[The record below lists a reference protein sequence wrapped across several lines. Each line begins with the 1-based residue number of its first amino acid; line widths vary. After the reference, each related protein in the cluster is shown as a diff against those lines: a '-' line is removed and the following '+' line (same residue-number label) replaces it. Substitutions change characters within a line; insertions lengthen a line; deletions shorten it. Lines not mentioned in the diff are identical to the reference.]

1 MIGSQKWREYQL
13 SNEVDWMALAI
24 LSNRL
29 VSPCLMMFL
38 CCVLIGLLSSFPAA
52 GDGVKLTNISAP
64 LKDYAELGF
73 ALPANVDVETET
85 LSEENYTSGRE
96 LMASLLLN
104 GSRVTLHLLYPC
116 QAPQTMLEPAA
127 IKSLLEAYNP
137 ALAQANYSS
146 ELLSVGGMPAV
157 GGMVQNQIFVAYQP
171 TNQTPALVVMDG
183 DIDEEIFVDFLQYL
197 RITVNEGASLLTPG
211 YCPDTTTAPSQIDT
225 AASGKV
231 TTTPAEAR
239 KTTFESNKA
248 KMAADMQ
255 AAKEKLAA
263 AKERMRGF

>member
-1 MIGSQKWREYQL
+1 MT
-13 SNEVDWMALAI
+13 LAT

-29 VSPCLMMFL
+29 VSPCLMLFL
-38 CCVLIGLLSSFPAA
+38 CCILMGLLSSFPAA
-52 GDGVKLTNISAP
+52 GEGVKLTNISAP

-73 ALPANVDVETET
+73 TLPTNVAVETET

-137 ALAQANYSS
+137 ALAQANYSN

-171 TNQTPALVVMDG
+171 INQTPALIVMDG
-183 DIDEEIFVDFLQYL
+183 SIDEEILVDFLKYL
-197 RITVNEGASLLTPG
+197 RITVNEGASLLMPG
-211 YCPDTTTAPSQIDT
+211 YCPDTTTAPSQINSQASAT
-225 AASGKV
+225 NNAAVGGKV
-231 TTTPAEAR
+231 PTPAEAR
-239 KTTFESNKA
+239 KTTFESNKE

>member
-1 MIGSQKWREYQL
+1 
-13 SNEVDWMALAI
+13 MALAI

-127 IKSLLEAYNP
+127 MRSLLEAYNP

-183 DIDEEIFVDFLQYL
+183 GIDEEILVDFLQYL
-197 RITVNEGASLLTPG
+197 RITVNEGASLLMPG
-211 YCPDTTTAPSQIDT
+211 YCPDTTKVNSQASAT
-225 AASGKV
+225 SNAAAGGV
-231 TTTPAEAR
+231 ATPAEAR
-239 KTTFESNKA
+239 KTTFESNKE